1 MSNDKLLEEVELL
14 RELAALRKEL
24 SGAGSITINRFDAGC
39 GITTVYNG
47 CTVMEGSSRKKTNAG
62 TRATSATSSR
72 PTATKP
78 EDIAPPPPD
87 GAPPAPPA
95 PPSAPPPPA
104 PPPPPSD
111 GSPPPPPPPT
121 F

>member
-1 MSNDKLLEEVELL
+1 MSTNDELMREVELL

-47 CTVMEGSSRKKTNAG
+47 CTVMEGTRGRKKATG
-62 TRATSATSSR
+62 TRATSDTSSR

-78 EDIAPPPPD
+78 ENIAPPPPD
-87 GAPPAPPA
+87 GAPPAPSPA
-95 PPSAPPPPA
+95 PPA
-104 PPPPPSD
+104 PPTPD
-111 GSPPPPPPPT
+111 GAPPPPPPT